1 MDLIGLKSKTLG
13 NELSDETHMLTKQK
27 ALLSRSDWV
36 EFSRVREPRRTAL

>member
-36 EFSRVREPRRTAL
+36 ECSRVREPRRTAL